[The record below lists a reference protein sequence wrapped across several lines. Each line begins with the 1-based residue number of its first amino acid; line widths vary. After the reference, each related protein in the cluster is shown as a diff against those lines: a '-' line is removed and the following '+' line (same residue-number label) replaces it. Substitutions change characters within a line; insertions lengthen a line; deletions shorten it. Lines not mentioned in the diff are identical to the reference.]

1 MQQLWQQ
8 MRIDAPDQMVGNT
21 DALANLMST
30 PSGMILVHGPMGCGK
45 TSLALAFAHARTGVR
60 IEEQET
66 KYLMGSYYV
75 SHVHAMDF
83 DISDA
88 MQAKWFFFSKTP
100 CVIIVDEA
108 QELTTKRQQS
118 RLKTMKN
125 RPDMTLVFCTT
136 DPQALDPA
144 IVDRCVKVRLG
155 PLSARDVP
163 ALVVRACTAR
173 DIPYDVEIVKALNR
187 SEIFRPR
194 AIIQAVDAI
203 AAGKSIAEAV
213 SGQRK

>member
-30 PSGMILVHGPMGCGK
+30 PSGMVLIYGPMGCGK

-60 IEEQET
+60 IEEQQTE
-66 KYLMGSYYV
+66 YLMGHHYV

-83 DISDA
+83 DITDA
-88 MQAKWFFFSKTP
+88 MQAKWYFFSRTP

-108 QELTTKRQQS
+108 QELTEKRQQS

-125 RPDMTLVFCTT
+125 RPDLTIVFCTT

-144 IVDRCVKVRLG
+144 IVDRCIKVRLG
-155 PLSARDVP
+155 PLAAREVP
-163 ALVVRACTAR
+163 QLVQRACTAR
-173 DIPYDVEIVKALNR
+173 GIPYDVEIVKALNR

-203 AAGKSIAEAV
+203 AAGKSVPEAV
-213 SGQRK
+213 SGQKR